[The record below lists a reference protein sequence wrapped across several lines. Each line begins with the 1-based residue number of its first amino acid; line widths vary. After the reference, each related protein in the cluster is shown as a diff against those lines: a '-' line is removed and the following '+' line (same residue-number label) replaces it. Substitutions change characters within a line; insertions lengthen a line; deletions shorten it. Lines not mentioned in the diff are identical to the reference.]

1 MAEEHI
7 KAFKKF
13 KEIKIQGIMSLKG
26 VRASKLAKNIKLK
39 MYVQI

>member
-13 KEIKIQGIMSLKG
+13 KEIKIQGIMSLK
-26 VRASKLAKNIKLK
+26 VLEPQN
-39 MYVQI
+39 